1 MDVSGGVVKRK
12 VGWDLRSLHDDCD
25 PTGFDSLLYAEGNL
39 FCEALL
45 HLETTAEGLS
55 DACEF

>member
-1 MDVSGGVVKRK
+1 VEGDDEQDIRG
-12 VGWDLRSLHDDCD
+12 LHDDCD

-39 FCEALL
+39 FGKALL
-45 HLETTAEGLS
+45 HLETSAEGLS